1 MFTRF
6 VKALCDVS
14 LELRCA
20 ETAGAQILGFTCLF
34 HYFYRF
40 YLATVYG
47 TMFFDPEHLST
58 WLTPALHLIL
68 SLSSFIF
75 PVPTRRF
82 GSKPIIWKELQLHN
96 IIFTTRSCLIFW
108 LWSYR
113 VRLNRSCCLPA
124 CGAETAWR
132 QPCVLSTCGSEHFI
146 ARMTIVMITHY
157 AADLVTNAYQDLGR
171 TTTR

>member
-1 MFTRF
+1 VTRC
-6 VKALCDVS
+6 VES
-14 LELRCA
+14 LITEHDKVPVVFFHIPHIHKVRSLLY
-20 ETAGAQILGFTCLF
+20 GASLNVLLSVCGQVLGFTCLF

-47 TMFFDPEHLST
+47 TMFFNPEYLTT
-58 WLTPALHLIL
+58 WLTPAIHLTL

-113 VRLNRSCCLPA
+113 VRINR
-124 CGAETAWR
+124 
-132 QPCVLSTCGSEHFI
+132 
-146 ARMTIVMITHY
+146 Y
-157 AADLVTNAYQDLGR
+157 DR
-171 TTTR
+171 TVCMWY